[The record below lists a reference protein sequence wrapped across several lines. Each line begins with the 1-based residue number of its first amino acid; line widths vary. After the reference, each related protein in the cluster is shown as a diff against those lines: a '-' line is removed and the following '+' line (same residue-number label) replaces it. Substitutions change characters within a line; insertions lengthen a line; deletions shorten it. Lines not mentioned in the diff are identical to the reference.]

1 MKIIEFLGRLAVC
14 LLVLIVFEGLITLGL
29 AFEIDKYTWIAWLSQ
44 VLLLIVCVWVACE
57 WFYYDK
63 LAEK

>member
-1 MKIIEFLGRLAVC
+1 MKTIEFLGRLAVC

-44 VLLLIVCVWVACE
+44 VLLLIVCVWCACK
-57 WFYYDK
+57 WFEDDFY
-63 LAEK
+63 

>member
-14 LLVLIVFEGLITLGL
+14 LLVLIAFEGLITLGL

-44 VLLLIVCVWVACE
+44 VCNRLAC
-57 WFYYDK
+57 
-63 LAEK
+63 

>member
-1 MKIIEFLGRLAVC
+1 MKIVEFLGRLAVC

-44 VLLLIVCVWVACE
+44 VLLLIVCV
-57 WFYYDK
+57 
-63 LAEK
+63 